1 MEAPPSTEVVETARD
16 AQAVFQIANRVYR
29 DRQYVLP

>member
-1 MEAPPSTEVVETARD
+1 METARD
-16 AQAVFQIANRVYR
+16 AQAVFQIANQVYR